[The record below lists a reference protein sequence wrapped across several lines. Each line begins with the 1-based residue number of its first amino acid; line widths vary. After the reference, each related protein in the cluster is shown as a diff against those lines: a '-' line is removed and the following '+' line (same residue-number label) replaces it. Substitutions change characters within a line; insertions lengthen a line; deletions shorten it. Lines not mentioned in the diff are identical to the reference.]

1 MLALRTANLII
12 AFIATTAPI
21 AHALE
26 MISKLTLDGPLW
38 LGIQRHLYRGWGEIF
53 GPVEILALL
62 STLALLVVT
71 WRDRS
76 SRRAYLIAT
85 VCYAVMLADFFVFNR
100 PVNEA
105 LPGWTP
111 ATLPA
116 DWSDYRLR
124 WEIGHA
130 LTALFSVIAFVT
142 LIRRR
147 IREEAGS

>member
-1 MLALRTANLII
+1 MFALRTANLII

-38 LGIQRHLYRGWGEIF
+38 LEIQQHLYRGWGEIF
-53 GPVEILALL
+53 GPVEIVAFLSSLALIF
-62 STLALLVVT
+62 VT

-76 SRRAYLIAT
+76 SRRAYLIAM
-85 VCYAVMLADFFVFNR
+85 VCYAAMLADFFIFNR

-105 LPGWTP
+105 VRGWTS

-116 DWSDYRLR
+116 DWGEYRLR
-124 WEIGHA
+124 WESGHA
-130 LTALFSVIAFVT
+130 LSALFSLIAFVT
-142 LIRRR
+142 RIRRR
-147 IREEAGS
+147 IQEGAGL

>member
-12 AFIATTAPI
+12 AFITTTAPI

-38 LGIQRHLYRGWGEIF
+38 LGIQQHLYRGWGEIF
-53 GPVEILALL
+53 GPVEILAFL

-85 VCYAVMLADFFVFNR
+85 VCYTVMLADFFIFNR

-105 LPGWTP
+105 LRVWTP
-111 ATLPA
+111 ATLPSN
-116 DWSDYRLR
+116 WSDYRLR
-124 WEIGHA
+124 WEIGHTLAA
-130 LTALFSVIAFVT
+130 LLSVIAFVT
-142 LIRRR
+142 LIRRY
-147 IREEAGS
+147 IHEGSAS

>member
-38 LGIQRHLYRGWGEIF
+38 LGIQQHLYRGWGELF
-53 GPVEILALL
+53 GAVEIVAFL
-62 STLALLVVT
+62 STLALLFFR
-71 WRDRS
+71 WRNRS
-76 SRRAYLIAT
+76 SRHADLIAM
-85 VCYAVMLADFFVFNR
+85 VCYAAMLADFFVFNQ

-105 LPGWTP
+105 LLGWTP

-116 DWSDYRLR
+116 DWSNYRLR

-130 LTALFSVIAFVT
+130 LTALFSVIAFAT
-142 LIRRR
+142 LIRQR
-147 IREEAGS
+147 IREATKS